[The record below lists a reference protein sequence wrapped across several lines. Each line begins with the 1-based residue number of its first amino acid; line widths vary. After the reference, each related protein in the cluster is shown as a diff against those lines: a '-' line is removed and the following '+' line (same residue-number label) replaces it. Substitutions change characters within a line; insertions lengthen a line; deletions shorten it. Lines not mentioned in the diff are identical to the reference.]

1 MPQARPHI
9 ATLSRMDFTRGV
21 ASGTLA
27 LAAAGLMLAC
37 SKPERPRT
45 PAEVRAQIVRLL
57 PANLRDR
64 EGWANDI
71 HFAFTSLEIEPTDS
85 NICAALAV
93 TAQESTFTPDPEV
106 PGLAR
111 IARTEIERRAARV
124 HVPRFVVRQVL
135 RIKSPNGKSYEARLA
150 AVRTERDLNLIYL
163 DLIHSLPLGKR
174 LLAGANPVNT
184 AGPMQVSIEF
194 AEQHAKKH
202 PYPYPVERSI
212 RHEVFTRRG
221 GMYFGIA
228 HLLGYPATYK
238 TPVYRFADFN
248 AGWYASRN
256 AAFQRAASLASG
268 VNLPFDGDLMDHELG
283 LFSKKVGKTEAAIR
297 TLVGQLEMSNP
308 QIRRALRKG
317 DSLRFER
324 TELYERV
331 YAIAEQKIGGRLRRA
346 MMPRIHL
353 ESPKITRKLTTEWF
367 ASRVDARYQR
377 CMAKARGR

>member
-1 MPQARPHI
+1 MTLTTRPI
-9 ATLSRMDFTRGV
+9 SLRLI
-21 ASGTLA
+21 ASGALA
-27 LAAAGLMLAC
+27 LAAASLMLSC
-37 SKPERPRT
+37 SEPDRPRT
-45 PAEVRAQIVRLL
+45 PAEVRAQIERLL
-57 PANLRDR
+57 PARLGERA
-64 EGWANDI
+64 EWAADI
-71 HFAFTSLEIEPTDS
+71 QSAFTALEITPTDS
-85 NICAALAV
+85 NICAALAI
-93 TAQESTFTPDPEV
+93 TEQESTFTPDPEV

-111 IARTEIERRAARV
+111 IARAEIERRAARL
-124 HVPRFVVRQVL
+124 HVPRFLVQRAL
-135 RIKSPNGKSYEARLA
+135 RIKSPNGKSYEERLA

-174 LLAGANPVNT
+174 LLAGANPVHT
-184 AGPMQVSIEF
+184 AGPMQVSIAF
-194 AEQHAKKH
+194 AEQHAKDH

-238 TPVYRFADFN
+238 TPLYRFADFN

-268 VNLPFDGDLMDHELG
+268 VDIPFDGDLVDHDLG
-283 LFSKKVGKTEAAIR
+283 RFSEKVGKTEAAIR
-297 TLVGQLEMSNP
+297 SLAGQLEMSDT

-317 DSLRFER
+317 ESLCFES

-331 YAIAEQKIGGRLRRA
+331 YAIAEGRIKGRLRRA

-353 ESPKITRKLTTEWF
+353 ESPKITRKLTTGWF
-367 ASRVDARYQR
+367 ALRVDARYQG
-377 CMAKARGR
+377 CMKKATTGH

>member
-1 MPQARPHI
+1 MRKHI
-9 ATLSRMDFTRGV
+9 ARAAFVLV
-21 ASGTLA
+21 AIS
-27 LAAAGLMLAC
+27 LMLAC
-37 SKPERPRT
+37 SKPDRPRS
-45 PAEVRAQIVRLL
+45 PAEVRAQIEYLL
-57 PANLRDR
+57 PARLRDR
-64 EGWANDI
+64 DAWATDI
-71 HFAFTSLEIEPTDS
+71 QTAFTTLEIAPTDS
-85 NICAALAV
+85 NLCAALAV
-93 TAQESTFTPDPEV
+93 TGQESTFTPDPAV

-111 IARTEIERRAARV
+111 IARAEIERRAARL
-124 HVPRFVVRQVL
+124 HVPKFLVRRAL
-135 RIKSPNGKSYEARLA
+135 RIKSPNGKSYEERLA

-174 LLAGANPVNT
+174 LLAGANPVHT
-184 AGPMQVSIEF
+184 AGPMQVSIAF
-194 AEQHAKKH
+194 AEQHAKDH

-228 HLLGYPATYK
+228 HLLDYPASYR
-238 TPVYRFADFN
+238 TPLYRFADFN

-268 VNLPFDGDLMDHELG
+268 VDIPFDGDLVDHDLG
-283 LFSKKVGKTEAAIR
+283 RFSEKVGKTEAAIR
-297 TLVGQLEMSNP
+297 SLAGQLEMSDA

-317 DSLRFER
+317 GSLRFEQ

-331 YAIAEQKIGGRLRRA
+331 YALAEDRIKGRLRRA

-367 ASRVDARYQR
+367 ASRVEARYR
-377 CMAKARGR
+377 GCMKRAER